1 MMTFEIGVLHKSRPH
16 LLADLAELILVAGYD
31 NLDQL
36 SQAKLELLAKEMPVA
51 GDEQEAFEENDD
63 HAIDKIEAVD
73 RYIEDCWQ
81 LLEYRQVAF
90 GDFYPFQVS
99 GPQLEWKPGQR
110 TDKECA
116 YALLLICS
124 RLRSFKVKGFP
135 QSAAKAFTSVCKEA
149 LQTLAPR
156 GAAVRVFDANSDDR
170 RQHYGTN
177 LRLAIKKLAKEIG
190 AHHINE
196 DEIAKIPTS
205 GDMGLDLITSWGFG
219 DMASGAYAIFG
230 QCGAQET
237 EWPTKTL
244 EAHPIKFQGLFTL
257 LNQPDNLMF
266 IPVSYRDSTGNWVA
280 GYRSSGCL
288 LMDRQRIL
296 GLINE
301 RWAECVD
308 AVKVRCEAILPV
320 VVNLGRIPLP
330 A

>member
-1 MMTFEIGVLHKSRPH
+1 MTFEIGVLHKSRPH

-36 SQAKLELLAKEMPVA
+36 SQAKLELLAKEMPSA
-51 GDEQEAFEENDD
+51 SDEQEAFEDD
-63 HAIDKIEAVD
+63 DEHAIDKVEAVS

-81 LLEYRQVAF
+81 LLEYRQAAF
-90 GDFYPFQVS
+90 AEFYPFQVN

-156 GAAVRVFDANSDDR
+156 GAAVRIFDANSEDR
-170 RQHYGTN
+170 QNHYGTN
-177 LRLAIKKLAKEIG
+177 LRQAIRKLAMEIG
-190 AHHINE
+190 AHHVNE
-196 DEIAKIPTS
+196 DEIAKLSTS
-205 GDMGLDLITSWGFG
+205 GDMGLDLITSRSFS
-219 DMASGAYAIFG
+219 DIASGAYAIFG

-266 IPVSYRDSTGNWVA
+266 IPVSYRDSTGHWVA
-280 GYRSSGCL
+280 GYRAAGCL

-296 GLINE
+296 DLVNE
-301 RWAECVD
+301 RWTDCVD
-308 AVKVRCEAILPV
+308 AVKARCDAILPAA
-320 VVNLGRIPLP
+320 VNLGRTSLP